1 MTLCRYKMKLSQNIN
16 RKDDPEISV
25 LLNDNDFIFRIGNP
39 KSSVSEKLQLL
50 IFKLLLVMWEQ
61 DEDEDIM
68 VMEKK
73 LQVIDDVRHELTFLR
88 AKYFKEIF
96 NRKTVSVF

>member
-1 MTLCRYKMKLSQNIN
+1 MKLSQNKN
-16 RKDDPEISV
+16 RHDDKTISV
-25 LLNDNDFIFRIGNP
+25 FLNDNNFIFRIGNP

-50 IFKLLLVMWEQ
+50 IFKLLLVLWEQ
-61 DEDEDIM
+61 DEDEDIRA
-68 VMEKK
+68 MEKK